1 MKCTCIYF
9 DSRPFCLGSWM
20 SRKCWSWSRRWRT
33 CQSLPTPPTSGESA
47 DRSVVMWQSHDL
59 FLSIQILSHEASFI
73 YQTIAP
79 HMNFI
84 WYLCEFH
91 IKKCECSLYVNLHI
105 RLFLLCY
112 KALYLQIA
120 LQYILEY
127 PLGKHLNKHLE
138 YYVTQL
144 SYEME
149 MGRESALE
157 MLATIFS
164 SFPQVFL

>member
-1 MKCTCIYF
+1 MSIYTLDF
-9 DSRPFCLGSWM
+9 
-20 SRKCWSWSRRWRT
+20 
-33 CQSLPTPPTSGESA
+33 
-47 DRSVVMWQSHDL
+47 
-59 FLSIQILSHEASFI
+59 
-73 YQTIAP
+73 
-79 HMNFI
+79 
-84 WYLCEFH
+84 
-91 IKKCECSLYVNLHI
+91 
-105 RLFLLCY
+105 FLLCY